1 LFGLVKKDANLLH
14 KNLTNAEKPDDLEKL
29 LHKKRCVRRQVVQIS
44 IQPPSSE
51 KMMRRFFFTWGE
63 ASAFLMLLFAEDL
76 CKPASSSEKLD
87 KSRRLC
93 IPANMAELIKP
104 DANGKTRRLFSSS
117 AFSRKKF
124 PHIFLR
130 KSSLTRK
137 CPTLQVFDPERL
149 CKAPL

>member
-1 LFGLVKKDANLLH
+1 
-14 KNLTNAEKPDDLEKL
+14 
-29 LHKKRCVRRQVVQIS
+29 
-44 IQPPSSE
+44 
-51 KMMRRFFFTWGE
+51 
-63 ASAFLMLLFAEDL
+63 
-76 CKPASSSEKLD
+76 
-87 KSRRLC
+87 
-93 IPANMAELIKP
+93 MAELIKP
-104 DANGKTRRLFSSS
+104 DANGKTCRLFSSS